1 MKTSE
6 LRTKTLAELQKLLSE
21 KRAEMAQKR
30 LSLAAGELTNPRSI
44 TKIRREIAVLLTL
57 LNNQPAEKEEK

>member
-6 LRTKTLAELQKLLSE
+6 LRTKTPSELQKLLSE
-21 KRAEMAQKR
+21 KRADMAQKR

-57 LNNQPAEKEEK
+57 INNQPAEKEEK